1 MPLTR
6 IARTTASLLIASAA
20 LTVLPARPLLAAEE
34 AAQAATERPAPA
46 IRVVAAGQRELVE
59 ALDVNGTV
67 VPRQEAAVGVDLD
80 GLTVLSLDADIGDVV
95 KQGDVLAVLDRS
107 ALDLALAQAEA

>member
-1 MPLTR
+1 M
-6 IARTTASLLIASAA
+6 
-20 LTVLPARPLLAAEE
+20 
-34 AAQAATERPAPA
+34 
-46 IRVVAAGQRELVE
+46 
-59 ALDVNGTV
+59 
-67 VPRQEAAVGVDLD
+67 PRQEAAVGVDLN